1 LVPVVVTDIGGLL
14 KKYNDDNQICVCSF
28 SMAEDAVNA
37 AIKVGSLQS
46 SNNCITENLALI
58 GADGYEPSSFT
69 VLTQQYVRMKQTYG
83 GKVVPG
89 VFDTAA
95 AQHLVHSYGGM
106 AQRVALIAQVRS
118 SLISKTVLYI
128 TLLPL

>member
-1 LVPVVVTDIGGLL
+1 
-14 KKYNDDNQICVCSF
+14 
-28 SMAEDAVNA
+28 MAEDAVNA

-46 SNNCITENLALI
+46 SNDCITQNLALI

-89 VFDTAA
+89 AFDTAA

-106 AQRVALIAQVRS
+106 AQRVALIAQVRILLLS
-118 SLISKTVLYI
+118 SSVSNT
-128 TLLPL
+128 TLPSLLEVGPC